1 MKGKSFIVSM
11 VVAGM
16 AMFSCCVFT
25 ASAQEKVTLHGD
37 YYYGMPVQEVTQLS
51 RAGKCDDEDLEGCLC
66 RASVDFAGEK
76 WEQIF
81 QIYKDKLVKVVFL
94 KKDSD
99 STFSTLTKKMA
110 DDGYR
115 VVYAENDD
123 DELDMFALNA
133 RDAGA
138 AQSTL
143 SKFMAQPG
151 DAEYLFLKADAIKSI
166 TAAQKVDNFVALM
179 TNAPVSVQAV
189 EIIRED
195 SQIMVVF
202 SAPIALNED
211 TKNSPDDPD
220 DLF

>member
-1 MKGKSFIVSM
+1 MKGKSVIVSM
-11 VVAGM
+11 MAAGM
-16 AMFSCCVFT
+16 AMFLCGVFT
-25 ASAQEKVTLHGD
+25 ASAQEKVTLYGD
-37 YYYGMPVQEVTQLS
+37 YYYGMSVQEVTQLS
-51 RAGKCDDEDLEGCLC
+51 EAGKCDDEDLEGCLC

-81 QIYKDKLVKVVFL
+81 QIYKDRLVKVVFL
-94 KKDSD
+94 KKDGD
-99 STFSTLTKKMA
+99 RTFTTLAQKMA

-133 RDAGA
+133 QDAGA
-138 AQSTL
+138 AQSML
-143 SKFMAQPG
+143 SKFMAQSG
-151 DAEYLFLKADAIKSI
+151 DAEYMFLKADAETNI
-166 TAAQKVDNFVALM
+166 TAARKVDNFVALM
-179 TNAPVSVQAV
+179 TDAPASLQAV

>member
-1 MKGKSFIVSM
+1 MKGKSVIVSM
-11 VVAGM
+11 MAAGM
-16 AMFSCCVFT
+16 AMFLCGVFT
-25 ASAQEKVTLHGD
+25 ASAQEKVTLYGD
-37 YYYGMPVQEVTQLS
+37 YYYGMSVQEVTQLS
-51 RAGKCDDEDLEGCLC
+51 EAGKCDDEDLEGCLC

-81 QIYKDKLVKVVFL
+81 QIYKDRLVKVVFL
-94 KKDSD
+94 KKDGD
-99 STFSTLTKKMA
+99 RTFTTLAQKMA

-133 RDAGA
+133 QDAGA
-138 AQSTL
+138 AQSML

-151 DAEYLFLKADAIKSI
+151 DAEYMFLKADAVTNI
-166 TAAQKVDNFVALM
+166 TAARKVDNFVALV
-179 TNAPVSVQAV
+179 TNAPASLQAV